1 MKLHLYAKLTKDLD
15 KSRSA
20 VERYIYNAPMKYKV
34 YTIPKRTSGQR
45 VIAHPARKLKVFQ
58 RALIK
63 VIEPHFNLHIKAMAY
78 RNGIGIKHNAAIH
91 QNNNYLLKLDF
102 NDFFNSITPDLL
114 FTYFLKK
121 EILLSDAEKKLLTN
135 TFFWNKPKKKDGKLV
150 LSVGAPSSPFIS
162 NLILFP
168 FDELIDDYCSKKNIS
183 YSRYADDLTFST
195 SEKNILF
202 QLPSLVKRH
211 LSSIYKNKITINEF
225 KTVFSSKAHNRHVTG
240 VTITN
245 TGELSIGRE
254 RKRLISSLIHKFKI
268 GELNLDL
275 TRYLQGLLSFA
286 SDIEPSFK
294 SRMEL
299 KYSLSTIEKI
309 IKFRG
314 ENE

>member
-1 MKLHLYAKLTKDLD
+1 
-15 KSRSA
+15 
-20 VERYIYNAPMKYKV
+20 
-34 YTIPKRTSGQR
+34 
-45 VIAHPARKLKVFQ
+45 
-58 RALIK
+58 
-63 VIEPHFNLHIKAMAY
+63 
-78 RNGIGIKHNAAIH
+78 
-91 QNNNYLLKLDF
+91 
-102 NDFFNSITPDLL
+102 
-114 FTYFLKK
+114 
-121 EILLSDAEKKLLTN
+121 
-135 TFFWNKPKKKDGKLV
+135 
-150 LSVGAPSSPFIS
+150 PFIS

-314 ENE
+314 KNE